1 MLRKWMLGGLCSL
14 LLASVCSAQPGIVKT
29 RDGQT
34 FEGEITE
41 TADQVII
48 ERKGIKVTVEKSDI
62 RSISYSNSV
71 EQEYQ
76 RRLAKL
82 TAYDVRGRLDLAQW
96 VFQNKAYALA
106 LEVLNEAQR
115 IQPRNE
121 DVAEMIRTVERQIYL
136 ERREERKRTPI
147 QLATADNDPRNA
159 TTAPT
164 SRPAVTRA
172 TRLVTPDEMNLI
184 RQNEWHGLD
193 QPIRVTF
200 KNDVRRSFLAAQR
213 DVNPADFNRVTPAQ
227 QAWVI
232 LQNGTPD
239 MKKNVV
245 LLNDPPV
252 LIAFTTVQR
261 ALLGGCAACHT
272 ADKSKGNFVLRWP
285 SNTDA
290 ERLTNF
296 LILQQYTT
304 KVGDRTYSM
313 IDRDRPQ
320 DSLLL
325 QFALPPV
332 EQRGANVQPGTIGH
346 PNAGNYRGV
355 VRSLPDPKTARA
367 FEWISALNTPAPDY
381 SMIDLSGAGGSPA
394 NTAPPRVSPAAP
406 PHTARPSTTT
416 PARGR

>member
-1 MLRKWMLGGLCSL
+1 MLRNWMLGGLLGL

-41 TADQVII
+41 TGDQVIV
-48 ERKGIKVTVEKSDI
+48 ERKGIKVTVNKSDI

-82 TAYDVRGRLDLAQW
+82 TAYDVRGRLELAQW

-106 LEVLNEAQR
+106 LEVLGEAQR

-121 DVAEMIRTVERQIYL
+121 DVAQMMVTVERQIYL
-136 ERREERKRTPI
+136 ERREERKRAPV
-147 QLATADNDPRNA
+147 QLAAADNDPRRA
-159 TTAPT
+159 TTTPT
-164 SRPAVTRA
+164 SRPVMRA
-172 TRLVTPDEMNLI
+172 MRVLTPDEINLI
-184 RQNEWHGLD
+184 RQDEWHGLD
-193 QPIRVTF
+193 QPVRVTF
-200 KNDVRRSFLAAQR
+200 KNDVRRVFLSANK
-213 DVNPADFNRVTPAQ
+213 DINPADFNRGTPPQ

-232 LQNGTPD
+232 LQSGTPE
-239 MKKNVV
+239 MKRNVI
-245 LLNDPPV
+245 LLSDPPV
-252 LIAFTTVQR
+252 LNAFTTVQR
-261 ALLGGCAACHT
+261 SLVSACAACHT
-272 ADKSKGNFVLRWP
+272 ADKSTGNFVLRWP
-285 SNTDA
+285 AATDA

-296 LILQQYTT
+296 LILQQYQT

-332 EQRGANVQPGTIGH
+332 EQRGAQAQLGGIGH
-346 PNAGNYRGV
+346 PNAGNYKGV
-355 VRSLPDPKTARA
+355 VRSLQDARTARA

-381 SMIDLSGAGGSPA
+381 SMIDLSGGGGSPA
-394 NTAPPRVSPAAP
+394 NTAPPRVSPAQP
-406 PHTARPSTTT
+406 TRPTTTT
-416 PARGR
+416 PARGGR